1 MKRKE
6 SLHLSS
12 FHTISDILHRFSYP
26 LYYTE
31 LETSLFFLCNPL
43 FQRDDTQYSTMDSFE
58 SPSSRSEW
66 RRATRNDTSSDE
78 DEENSQQTPSS
89 SLATTPTI
97 NRGRVPLS
105 ERSHGSN
112 TQPLKRG
119 AYPSPSPRFGRHD
132 ALFSSSEKQATLK
145 HYPVLMR
152 RSGKEYMIS
161 STAMDTDTPEFSDLP
176 DNSISCFDAADDT
189 APGVHGANTPS
200 PLAASFGN
208 HAAFSGQETSMS
220 AGSILDG
227 ISPGTLDVF
236 LNLSI
241 DEKEELCVALFPHVH
256 PNVSSFELDAM
267 VGTAVADDTTPEC
280 CRNPGL
286 GREE

>member
-1 MKRKE
+1 
-6 SLHLSS
+6 
-12 FHTISDILHRFSYP
+12 
-26 LYYTE
+26 
-31 LETSLFFLCNPL
+31 
-43 FQRDDTQYSTMDSFE
+43 MDSFE

-119 AYPSPSPRFGRHD
+119 AYRSPSPRLGRHD
-132 ALFSSSEKQATLK
+132 ALLSSSEKQAALKPYPTTL
-145 HYPVLMR
+145 VR
-152 RSGKEYMIS
+152 SSGKECMIS
-161 STAMDTDTPEFSDLP
+161 GTAMDMDTDTETIVSAG
-176 DNSISCFDAADDT
+176 SILDGISPGTLDVFLNLSIDEKEESCVAMDMDT
-189 APGVHGANTPS
+189 DT
-200 PLAASFGN
+200 
-208 HAAFSGQETSMS
+208 ETIMS

-227 ISPGTLDVF
+227 ITPGTLDVF